1 MSDKNSDKVDQI
13 DPTTD
18 LVNPDPVLEDPS
30 SLEDVLLTR
39 PGVMEQICSYL
50 NLADTNSFVSCTKKI
65 NEKYKDDT
73 LIWRRHARFINSY
86 WTSFNIIYID

>member
-1 MSDKNSDKVDQI
+1 MSDKNSDKVDLI

-30 SLEDVLLTR
+30 SLEDLVLTR
-39 PGVMEQICSYL
+39 TGAMKSICSYL
-50 NLADTNSFVSCTKKI
+50 NLADTIRFVSCTKKLYT
-65 NEKYKDDT
+65 EYKDDT

-86 WTSFNIIYID
+86 

>member
-18 LVNPDPVLEDPS
+18 LVNPDPI
-30 SLEDVLLTR
+30 LEDVLLTR

-65 NEKYKDDT
+65 NEKYKDGT
-73 LIWRRHARFINSY
+73 LIWRRHARFI
-86 WTSFNIIYID
+86 TYI